1 MFLDFFSQ
9 KSEIHG
15 MCTSLRKKSMSKK
28 LGLRLRTHDVIEH
41 LHCGFNTRHLL
52 DAKESFSFLFTQFA
66 STHLRRVHS
75 EVKHSL
81 EHLAFVERTLGIRHK
96 IEGHAAGF
104 EHQTL
109 STTATT

>member
-1 MFLDFFSQ
+1 
-9 KSEIHG
+9 

-28 LGLRLRTHDVIEH
+28 LGLSSRTHDVIEH
-41 LHCGFNTRHLL
+41 LYCGFYTRHQL
-52 DAKESFSFLFTQFA
+52 DTKEAFAFLFTQFA
-66 STHLRRVHS
+66 STHLRRVRS

-81 EHLAFVERTLGIRHK
+81 EHLTFIERTLGIRHK

-109 STTATT
+109 STTSTT